1 MANLVFG
8 KPHPLEI
15 CTADSRNKKLDAL
28 IELTVL
34 QKHVGAWFIAERN
47 VAGNSLSPL
56 FPGVVDEQLRMAVTA
71 VMTNFATRQNPFSQ
85 DILVLDNRILA
96 HATNL
101 AIVPLSFAL
110 THDDITLRVVRVRD
124 WKTIERIQLENRDW
138 FRQWEATNP
147 TGTLNLDFKAS
158 IRGLLRQL
166 DDESALPLVI
176 EYRGELVGQLNIS
189 NIIHGS
195 VGSAF
200 IGYWISPKFA
210 GLGITPVAVALA
222 TDYAFN
228 VIGLHRIEIDI
239 RPENKASLRVVQ
251 KLGFRYEGTK
261 LAFIHINNAWR
272 DHHVFALT
280 FEEVRDGLLN
290 RFASDQIIQPKYPF
304 D

>member
-1 MANLVFG
+1 MALV
-8 KPHPLEI
+8 
-15 CTADSRNKKLDAL
+15 
-28 IELTVL
+28 
-34 QKHVGAWFIAERN
+34 
-47 VAGNSLSPL
+47 
-56 FPGVVDEQLRMAVTA
+56 AVCQ
-71 VMTNFATRQNPFSQ
+71 NFFSQ
-85 DILVLDNRILA
+85 IIFGLA

-101 AIVPLSFAL
+101 AIVPLTFAL
-110 THDDITLRVVRVRD
+110 THEEVNLRVVRMRD
-124 WKTIERIQLENRDW
+124 WKAIERIQLGHRDW

-147 TGTLNLDFKAS
+147 TGPLNLDFKAS

-166 DDESALPLVI
+166 SEETALPLVI
-176 EYRGELVGQLNIS
+176 EYRGEVVGQLNLS

-200 IGYWISPKFA
+200 IGYWISPDFA
-210 GLGITPVAVALA
+210 GLGITPIAVALA

-280 FEEVRDGLLN
+280 FEEASDGLLKK
-290 RFASDQIIQPKYPF
+290 FIAGQISEPKYPF